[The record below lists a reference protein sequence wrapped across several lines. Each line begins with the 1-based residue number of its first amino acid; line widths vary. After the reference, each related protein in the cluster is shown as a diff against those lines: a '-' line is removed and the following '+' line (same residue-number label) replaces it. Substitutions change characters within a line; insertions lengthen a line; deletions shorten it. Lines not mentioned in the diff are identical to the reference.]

1 MLLPTELYEKAA
13 AGHYTLDEVRSMEQV
28 AELEDL
34 DPSQL
39 LRRLAQMATE
49 KAAEAPSV
57 VVPGKPAGAGM
68 PKRYH
73 QDLASMTDAD
83 ITEEGHAA
91 LSHGGIGRA
100 DIPGS
105 RYDRRRAAP
114 SKKKE
119 AMNPNFSLTSF
130 EAQQAAG
137 GTALKDL
144 LTKYRAAKTGSTIP
158 EWLRT
163 PAGRAAG
170 GVALGGLAGAI
181 GGVSTGYMAG
191 GDRKQVGRATRRG
204 ATVGA
209 IAGGLRAIDPAA
221 FPMGKAASEPWDAA
235 RVKDVALH
243 AAIHGGVGLGLGGA
257 GVLAHRALSGIADK
271 VTSGRDRRRILEVH
285 PSIARENTPEQIDLA
300 FNSLR
305 RFSPHVTKDPLA
317 GGNALGTILRSR
329 DPLDPSSAP
338 RISGATVAADLGSKV
353 LPPKSE
359 AESAITSAMM
369 AGAQG
374 AMGAAHQRTMETA
387 VKQPHAERMELRR
400 DVLQRDRD
408 ADIQAS
414 RRNAAQVNILRD
426 YLVNQ
431 LGYHPDSV
439 ESILTGPKP

>member
-13 AGHYTLDEVRSMEQV
+13 AGHYTLDEVRRMEQV
-28 AELEDL
+28 AELEGL

-39 LRRLAQMATE
+39 LSRLAQMATE
-49 KAAEAPSV
+49 KAAEAPCPAA
-57 VVPGKPAGAGM
+57 PGKQVPV
-68 PKRYH
+68 
-73 QDLASMTDAD
+73 
-83 ITEEGHAA
+83 
-91 LSHGGIGRA
+91 
-100 DIPGS
+100 
-105 RYDRRRAAP
+105 AAP
-114 SKKKE
+114 PARGKKKE
-119 AMNPNFSLTSF
+119 AMNPNFSLATF
-130 EAQQAAG
+130 KAQQAAKKAPAVMSGFGLGKGTADMTPGWDTHAEAMRKARAAG

-144 LTKYRAAKTGSTIP
+144 LTRYRATKTGSTTP

-170 GVALGGLAGAI
+170 GAALGGLAGAL
-181 GGVSTGYMAG
+181 GGVGTGYMAG

-204 ATVGA
+204 AAVGA
-209 IAGGLRAIDPAA
+209 IAGGLRAIDPAV

-431 LGYHPDSV
+431 LGHHPDAV